1 MTFIY
6 NPDFPDA
13 TDEQKLKQIRGWR
26 NAELNDTDWTVLTDS
41 PLSDADKTAWT
52 TYRQELRDL
61 PSTIDVSNPIL
72 PTKPSE

>member
-6 NPDFPDA
+6 NPVFPDA

-26 NAELNDTDWTVLTDS
+26 NAELNDTDWTVLIDS
-41 PLSDADKTAWT
+41 PLSDADKTAWI

-61 PSTIDVSNPIL
+61 PATIDVSNPVL
-72 PTKPSE
+72 PTKPSD